1 MMLLGFGVSVML
13 TLAVALYL
21 LSRTTARLRRLA
33 SAGIMALN
41 EAPGGIILTTDH
53 PDVVLCNQRL
63 VDLLGLETP
72 DGYYADLD
80 GLPLSYSLAANPCL
94 APLCAELIDAS
105 LVTTIDRDDRPLRLR
120 RRVIQQLVDG
130 HPVTTIALHEAEPD
144 AAENSLEP
152 NASGFRDDL
161 TGLAT
166 RALFQDRTT
175 QALEGAA
182 RAESGIAVIA
192 LEIDQFDA
200 FLHERGP
207 QAARR
212 LIREVAARLASTSRD
227 MDTVARI
234 DRNRFAI
241 LLPNASSAA
250 VASLVAH
257 RFVGVAAFRHDE
269 GPSGGIEI
277 TASAGIALSD
287 RRGVTHFEL
296 VKRAAGACRNARR
309 AGGNRALLYT
319 PSRDEQ
325 LPLDQTIVEE
335 IRAGLES
342 EFYLEYQPII
352 SLETM
357 HPVAF
362 EALLRWQHPVRGLV
376 APADFIPQAERSGLI
391 LELGKQVLDQACAD
405 AAQWPYDVNL
415 FVNVSIVQLLSSQFR
430 DQVLRALA
438 KAGLSPDRLMLEI
451 TESMAAN
458 NLQRL
463 GTATRELQAL
473 GVGVVL
479 DDFGT
484 GQSNLSHLRT
494 LSFNGLKIDRQFV
507 ADLARPRSREVIAML
522 IYYCRQQGLQLIAEG
537 VETEEQAAML
547 KKLGCTYAQGY
558 CFGRPGPASAA
569 SDAAYAHLTVT

>member
-1 MMLLGFGVSVML
+1 MLWGFGISVLL

-21 LSRTTARLRRLA
+21 LAQTATRLRRLA
-33 SAGIMALN
+33 SASVMALS
-41 EAPGGIILTTDH
+41 EAPGGIVVTTED
-53 PDVVLCNQRL
+53 PDVVVCNQRL
-63 VDLLGLETP
+63 VDLLDLKTP

-80 GLPLSYSLAANPCL
+80 GLPLSYSLAANPRL
-94 APLCAELIDAS
+94 APLCAELTDAS
-105 LVTTIDRDDRPLRLR
+105 MITTTDRDHRPLRLR
-120 RRVIQQLVDG
+120 RRVTQHLIDG
-130 HPVTTIALHEAEPD
+130 KPIVSISLQEAEPD
-144 AAENSLEP
+144 AIDGCLEP

-161 TGLAT
+161 TGLST
-166 RALFQDRTT
+166 RALFQDRAT
-175 QALEGAA
+175 QALEAGA
-182 RAESGIAVIA
+182 RTEDGIAVIA
-192 LEIDQFDA
+192 LEIDRFEA
-200 FLHERGP
+200 FLDERGP

-212 LIREVAARLASTSRD
+212 LIGEVAARLASTSRD

-257 RFVGVAAFRHDE
+257 RFVAVAAFEHED
-269 GPSGGIEI
+269 GPGDKIEI

-296 VKRAAGACRNARR
+296 VKRAAAACRNARR

-319 PSRDEQ
+319 PNRDERM
-325 LPLDQTIVEE
+325 PLDQTIVEE
-335 IRAGLES
+335 IRSGLDA
-342 EFYLEYQPII
+342 EFYLEYQPIV
-352 SLETM
+352 SLETLQ
-357 HPVAF
+357 PVAF

-376 APADFIPQAERSGLI
+376 LPSDFIPQAERSGLI
-391 LELGKQVLDQACAD
+391 LELGNLVLNQACAD
-405 AAQWPYDVNL
+405 AAQWPYDVDL
-415 FVNVSIVQLLSSQFR
+415 FVNVSMVQLLSSQFR
-430 DQVLRALA
+430 EQVLRALA
-438 KAGLSPDRLMLEI
+438 KAELAPERLRLEI

-458 NLQRL
+458 NMQRL
-463 GTATRELQAL
+463 GAATSDLQSL

-537 VETEEQAAML
+537 VETEEQAMLL

-558 CFGRPGPASAA
+558 CFGRPMPAPAA
-569 SDAAYAHLTVT
+569 SDTAYAHLTLP